1 MIHLAADLWTK
12 VVLLSPFRGIPF
24 DSVPLRAFAGPFL
37 ALISC
42 TAADQSHIQDP
53 NGALGSFGDAY
64 LLIRP
69 SMIVVNIVEEVQ
81 VQLAMVDLVLALPI
95 LACLAVKVLLDDLY
109 RFV

>member
-1 MIHLAADLWTK
+1 MIHLAADFWTK

-53 NGALGSFGDAY
+53 NGALGSLRDAY
-64 LLIRP
+64 LLVS

-81 VQLAMVDLVLALPI
+81 V
-95 LACLAVKVLLDDLY
+95 
-109 RFV
+109 